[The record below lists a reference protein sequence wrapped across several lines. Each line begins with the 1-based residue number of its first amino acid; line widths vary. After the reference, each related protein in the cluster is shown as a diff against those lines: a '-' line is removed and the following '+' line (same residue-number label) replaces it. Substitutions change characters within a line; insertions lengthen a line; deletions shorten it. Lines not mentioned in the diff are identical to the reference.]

1 MSQLNYQHLYYFYVT
16 AKEGSIV
23 KASAVLY
30 LTPQTISE
38 QIRILEDYFGFELFD
53 RISKRLKLNSQGQLA
68 YSFARDIFSLGGELL
83 QSVRKQHH
91 HKLQALSVGITDVIP
106 KVLAFD
112 LFKTCFAC
120 NDEIRLVCKE
130 GDLDPLSGELAL
142 NRLDMILSDRPLPPG
157 SHVKAYNHLIGS
169 SGLSFFMAEQHAVQY
184 LATFPQSLHD
194 QPFLIPG
201 DKSAQKLDLLAWF
214 ARHKINPQIKAEF
227 DDSALMKLFGQQ
239 GYGVFCASTS
249 IEQHLQEQYKVRV
262 IGRTDEIKERLYLIS
277 PERQIKH
284 PAVLSLFESAKL
296 VIEN

>member
-1 MSQLNYQHLYYFYVT
+1 MSQLNYQHLYYFYIT

-23 KASAVLY
+23 KASAILH

-38 QIRILEDYFGFELFD
+38 QIRVLEDYFGFELFD

-68 YSFARDIFSLGGELL
+68 YSFARDIFTLGGELL
-83 QSVRKQHH
+83 QSVRNQNH
-91 HKLQALSVGITDVIP
+91 HKLQVLSVGVTDVIP

-112 LFKTCFAC
+112 LFKTCFAS

-130 GDLDPLSGELAL
+130 GDLDSLSAELAL
-142 NRLDMILSDRPLPPG
+142 NRLDMILSDRPLPKG
-157 SHVKAYNHLIGS
+157 SHVKAYNHLLGS
-169 SGLSFFMAEQHAVQY
+169 SGLSFFMAEQHAKPYQ
-184 LATFPQSLHD
+184 ATFPQSLHG

-201 DKSAQKLDLLAWF
+201 DKSAQKLNLLAWF

-227 DDSALMKLFGQQ
+227 EDSALMKLFGQQ

-249 IEQHLQEQYKVRV
+249 IEHHLQEQYNVRV

-277 PERQIKH
+277 PEKQIKH
-284 PAVLSLFESAKL
+284 PAVLALFDNAKL
-296 VIEN
+296 VIDS